1 MIRPST
7 GRAAGRALALR
18 VPLALLLSGC
28 AAEPAAKPVPDRA
41 STSEA
46 QTPEAQ
52 AAAEAP
58 EETPDERPAPEFP
71 PNPGYDQAELDSH
84 LRSAAWSNDVEMAE
98 RLISWGANVNAK
110 DDTVQSAY
118 LIATSEGRLE
128 LLRLTLAHGA
138 DVSDLDSWVGTG
150 LLRAAERG
158 YWEVAGE
165 LIRAG
170 VPLDHVN
177 RVGYH
182 AIHEAVIFGRDDES
196 YHQTVRVLVAG
207 GVDFASHSGSEGMTP
222 LQMATWKGYPQQ
234 AALLE
239 ALTSALEP
247 SDPTAALFVAAEI
260 GDPNAVTIALRA
272 GAPIDTRD
280 SAGRTALEVAEAG
293 NHPVSAGILRALG
306 G

>member
-7 GRAAGRALALR
+7 GRAAARALALL

-28 AAEPAAKPVPDRA
+28 AAEPGAKPA
-41 STSEA
+41 
-46 QTPEAQ
+46 
-52 AAAEAP
+52 
-58 EETPDERPAPEFP
+58 PAPAETAETRAPAPVAEDAPIGAPQASEVP
-71 PNPGYDQAELDSH
+71 PNPGYDQAELDAH
-84 LRSAAWSNDVEMAE
+84 LRSAAWSNDVDMAE
-98 RLISWGANVNAK
+98 RLIAWGANVNAK

-118 LIATSEGRLE
+118 LIATSEGHLE

-138 DVSDLDSWVGTG
+138 DVNDLDSWVGTG
-150 LLRAAERG
+150 LIRAAERG
-158 YWEVAGE
+158 HWEIVGA

-177 RVGYH
+177 RVGYQ

-207 GVDFASHSGSEGMTP
+207 GADVATPSGSEGLTP
-222 LQMATWKGYPQQ
+222 VQMATWKGYPQQ

-239 ALTSALEP
+239 ALTTAP
-247 SDPTAALFVAAEI
+247 APADPTAALFAAAEA

-272 GAPIDTRD
+272 GAPLDARD
-280 SAGRTALEVAEAG
+280 AAGRTALEVAEAG